1 MLDAA
6 LLVLRGVSGG
16 LLAGHGA
23 QKVFGAFQGPGPQGT
38 RGMAEKLGLHPSQ
51 LWGHAAG
58 LSELVGG
65 GLTALG
71 ALSPVGPL
79 TAMAP
84 MVLATRLVHWN
95 KPVWNSA
102 GGAELP
108 LLNMAAFGTLAL
120 AGPGRLSV
128 DGALGIRVPRWLVAL
143 TAAGVAGGT
152 AYALATRSTG
162 DAPAKQE
169 PVAPSIPDPEDREE
183 LATAAQEHREQEV
196 ELRAERSAA
205 RRSRAQPQS

>member
-6 LLVLRGVSGG
+6 LLLLRGVSGG

-23 QKVFGAFQGPGPQGT
+23 QKVFGAFEGPGPEGT
-38 RGMAEKLGLHPSQ
+38 QGMAEKLGLQPSNI
-51 LWGHAAG
+51 WGHVAG

-84 MVLATRLVHWN
+84 MVMATRLVHWN

-108 LLNMAAFGTLAL
+108 LLNMASFGALAL
-120 AGPGRLSV
+120 AGPGRFSV
-128 DGALGIRVPRWLVAL
+128 DGALGIRVPRWVVGL
-143 TAAGVAGGT
+143 TAAGVLGGT
-152 AYALATRSTG
+152 AYALATRSTEE
-162 DAPAKQE
+162 APAKQE
-169 PVAPSIPDPEDREE
+169 PQAPSVPDPEDREE

-196 ELRAERSAA
+196 ELRAERTAA
-205 RRSRAQPQS
+205 RRNKAPQQG

>member
-23 QKVFGAFQGPGPQGT
+23 QKVFGAFDGPGPAGM
-38 RGMAEKLGLHPSQ
+38 RGMAEKLRLRPPHV
-51 LWGHAAG
+51 WGHAAG
-58 LSELVGG
+58 LSELAGG

-79 TAMAP
+79 TAIAP
-84 MVLATRLVHWN
+84 MVMATRLVHWK

-108 LLNMAAFGTLAL
+108 LINMACFATLAM
-120 AGPGRLSV
+120 AGPGRYSL
-128 DGALGIRVPRWLVAL
+128 DGALGIRLPRWVGAL
-143 TAAGVAGGT
+143 TAAGVLGGT
-152 AYALATRSTG
+152 AVALATRTPEQA
-162 DAPAKQE
+162 APE
-169 PVAPSIPDPEDREE
+169 PQAPSMPDPEDREA
-183 LATAAQEHREQEV
+183 LATAAEEYREQEV
-196 ELRAERSAA
+196 ELRAQGDRA
-205 RRSRAQPQS
+205 RRATAKPQR

>member
-23 QKVFGAFQGPGPQGT
+23 QKVFGAFEGPGPEGT
-38 RGMAEKLGLHPSQ
+38 RGMAQKLGLKPSH

-71 ALSPVGPL
+71 ALNPVGPL

-95 KPVWNSA
+95 KPIWNSA

-108 LLNMAAFGTLAL
+108 VVNMACFAAIAL
-120 AGPGRLSV
+120 AGPGKLSV
-128 DGALGIRVPRWLVAL
+128 DGALGIRLPRWAVAL
-143 TAAGVAGGT
+143 TAAGVVGGT
-152 AYALATRSTG
+152 AYALATRAG
-162 DAPAKQE
+162 QEAPAQRE
-169 PVAPSIPDPEDREE
+169 PQAPSIPDPEDREE
-183 LATAAQEHREQEV
+183 LATAAEESREQEV
-196 ELRAERSAA
+196 ELLAQRDSA
-205 RRSRAQPQS
+205 RRTTAPQQG

>member
-23 QKVFGAFQGPGPQGT
+23 QKVFGAFGGPGPQGA
-38 RGMAEKLGLHPSQ
+38 RGMAEKLGLRPSQ
-51 LWGHAAG
+51 IWGHAAG
-58 LSELVGG
+58 LSELAGG

-108 LLNMAAFGTLAL
+108 LVNLAAFATVAL

-128 DGALGIRVPRWLVAL
+128 DGALGIRLPRWLVAL

-152 AYALATRSTG
+152 AYALATRASD
-162 DAPAKQE
+162 DAPARQE
-169 PVAPSIPDPEDREE
+169 PQAPSIPDPEDRED
-183 LATAAQEHREQEV
+183 LATAAEEYREQEV
-196 ELRAERSAA
+196 ELRAERAAA
-205 RRSRAQPQS
+205 RRSTSRR